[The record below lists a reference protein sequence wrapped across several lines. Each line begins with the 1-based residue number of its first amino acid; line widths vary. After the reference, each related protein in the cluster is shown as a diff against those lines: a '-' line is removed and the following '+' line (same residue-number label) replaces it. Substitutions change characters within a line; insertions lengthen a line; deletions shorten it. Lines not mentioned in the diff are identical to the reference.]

1 MGVAVGLVGQAVL
14 VHVSFLAHKDVRGE
28 EEREE
33 EQVVTQPSGEHNFK
47 SRNSPQL
54 LPRTQSS
61 PLIWQMRKLGPS
73 MEKDLSLK

>member
-1 MGVAVGLVGQAVL
+1 MAVGLVGQAVL
-14 VHVSFLAHKDVRGE
+14 VHVSFLAHKDVWGE

-33 EQVVTQPSGEHNFK
+33 EEVVTQPSGGHNFK

-61 PLIWQMRKLGPS
+61 PLI
-73 MEKDLSLK
+73 